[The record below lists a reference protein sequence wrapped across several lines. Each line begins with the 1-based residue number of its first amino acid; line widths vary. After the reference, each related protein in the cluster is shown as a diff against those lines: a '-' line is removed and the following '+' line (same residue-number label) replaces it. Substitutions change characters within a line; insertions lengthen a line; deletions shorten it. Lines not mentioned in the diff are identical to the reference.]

1 MKKIKLDKYYSSND
15 LHLCQINTSSDWRHK
30 IWEFE
35 DYYKIPRTILCKLE
49 RMDSYG
55 LKAFLLE
62 IMKKYSSVKET
73 IAMLDEFSLYNEDKR
88 EEMSNSER
96 FEAKKRGTK
105 MVENYRLNNK
115 KRASRSDNL

>member
-1 MKKIKLDKYYSSND
+1 MKLKEVYKY
-15 LHLCQINTSSDWRHK
+15 LTEL
-30 IWEFE
+30 
-35 DYYKIPRTILCKLE
+35 
-49 RMDSYG
+49 
-55 LKAFLLE
+55 
-62 IMKKYSSVKET
+62 MK
-73 IAMLDEFSLYNEDKR
+73 DGFSLFNEDKR